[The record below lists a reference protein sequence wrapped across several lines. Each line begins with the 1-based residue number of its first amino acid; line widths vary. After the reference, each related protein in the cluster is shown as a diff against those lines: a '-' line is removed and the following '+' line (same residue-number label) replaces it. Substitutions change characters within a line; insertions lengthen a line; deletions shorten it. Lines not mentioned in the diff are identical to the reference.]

1 MLENSLDIVVGQL
14 QPIITSQKFVKQD
27 SEECVYANSTCAF
40 RISYDADR
48 HVYLLDKAD
57 LSESKESEFYNIS
70 SYLFDDSSTEND
82 AKSVGN
88 DFHDTLNNELGIVKS
103 VAMTKRD
110 VKLPTKAKGDATPGI
125 DGFCS
130 RFLTLFPVYKDK
142 YKDDVARY
150 NGFLPDNFFSNTAAV
165 VLRNAVSGNDTK
177 QFNKLVT
184 MLDQYYV
191 DGDYE
196 VQSTITY
203 SIIGEAF
210 RENLELFEKF
220 ESMLTDEHSH
230 IKMPA
235 KNMIKFVISKGK

>member
-1 MLENSLDIVVGQL
+1 MLDNSLDIVIGQL

-27 SEECVYANSTCAF
+27 STDCVYANNTCAF

-57 LSESKESEFYNIS
+57 LKDGKESEFYNIS
-70 SYLFDDSSTEND
+70 SYLFDDDSTEND

-103 VAMTKRD
+103 IAMTKRD
-110 VKLPTKAKGDATPGI
+110 VKLPTKSKGEGTPGI
-125 DGFCS
+125 DTFCS

-165 VLRNAVSGNDTK
+165 VLRNAVENNETK
-177 QFNKLVT
+177 QFNKLVS

-210 RENLELFEKF
+210 RENKELFEKF
-220 ESMLTDEHSH
+220 DSMLGDDHSH

-235 KNMIKFVISKGK
+235 QNMMKFVINKGK